1 MAAEQTIRVS
11 AKGEFGQLQRGL
23 KQLQQ
28 DLKGVAGVVDKGAGK
43 GGFFD
48 EKQLRALDIY
58 KSRFSQTMKE
68 LDAEFRKQNNVVE
81 SLYSKLQN
89 AQRSE
94 REEIKKTIQ
103 QRERQLDVIRKELM
117 ITERLYNQRSK
128 EAGGYRTV
136 PVNGGG
142 SQSSGGGLDS
152 DSINNKLNDGVF
164 GKFLKGAAGRALT
177 AGKMGLGLA
186 GIGGIGAIVSQAYS
200 LAYARQVGS
209 LDLAQR
215 IRGQAGWNGSATD
228 MWDRSSAVGRSDRMG
243 YSAAET
249 WGFLDQYSRT
259 AGNIN
264 TDQQKGLLKFGRAY
278 GLDIS
283 EVAGLTGTNRAAGGM
298 QSPKGFADAIA
309 GSVAKSGMTP
319 RIVEVMETN
328 NALLQQMSTTLKD
341 GSSKQILAYQTTLD
355 RIGTEQGMA
364 QLTGAQGGNLIGG
377 LGGIFQP
384 GNDNWKWMGVQALRE
399 YNPKKYGNMDLFG
412 LEESFEDGLMNAD
425 NVPAM
430 AKYVKSQTGG
440 NEKLTKRI
448 MQRWLTDGGFAAT
461 KREASEFY
469 DSTKGLSVF
478 SPDQLKALENGS
490 IDSGS
495 KYDAE
500 RKGAK
505 GQGFL
510 DTDAQ
515 YQNSLTGLGDEFVGI
530 VSNLKKG
537 VGGFVTEFVEDLNK
551 IENAVKVA
559 GDGLSEAVKKA
570 MESLGV
576 PSDTSESIS
585 NFVGN
590 VPGIVADN
598 PAETFLGAVLGWKG
612 FKKAKELLSKSSG
625 GTVADVGEE
634 VIKDATSSTGGKV
647 LSGVSKGIKTG
658 SKVGGGALLATDIF
672 NIFTEH
678 IEDKNRARR
687 LFEIY
692 EGIEENNASPLTK
705 GTPLFG
711 QGGEIKADTRS
722 WWQKNVS
729 DPTTSKMNSWKDYIE
744 YFGNGAGDSDIGR
757 MPDQVTR
764 NVEDMSTIGQNKF
777 RQMDRTTSDMAA
789 DAATKYMSMER
800 NSSSLLDKTVWI
812 FRNMLYTVQNGTADM
827 LAEFQSLRSSMAASM
842 GGNGVTAMGN
852 GFSLSSKITTMSGI
866 SAEQLNKK
874 LGGALA
880 GKGAQFVQAGLQ
892 FGIDPAALAAISMH
906 ETGNGTSAAA
916 KNRHNV
922 GGMMG
927 SHGLMNF
934 SSIDDGI
941 TAMARNLKVN
951 YADQG
956 IDTIEGVQRKYAPIG
971 VKNDPDNKNNYWS
984 SGVVK
989 FMNDLTGGISTGS
1002 GSGFF
1007 NNWQGRITS
1016 KFGEQEG
1023 FRKKAHGGLDI
1034 KGAQGDQL
1042 QALTGG
1048 TVSFV
1053 KMDDGGPL
1061 DSDGKKNTRGGGTE
1075 VGIKMSDGSTYFYSH
1090 LSAVNPGLR
1099 TGQTVNTGDFIGNV
1113 GGTPG
1118 VAGSGSSTTG
1128 SHLHLGYM
1136 NSSGKLMNPVD
1147 LLNSLGAGDSDIGN
1161 MPAASSSRE
1170 IRHKSEI
1177 TVNLNVSGEGAK
1189 TLNASTQSQLEK
1201 LVKRIMAEQER
1212 QRLRMSPVKAGY

>member
-58 KSRFSQTMKE
+58 KSRFLGTMRE
-68 LDAEFRKQNNVVE
+68 LDAEFRKQNGVVD
-81 SLYSKLQN
+81 SLYSKLQT
-89 AQRSE
+89 AQRGE

-103 QRERQLDVIRKELM
+103 QRERQLDVIRKELLA
-117 ITERLYNQRSK
+117 TERLYNQRYRES
-128 EAGGYRTV
+128 GGYR
-136 PVNGGG
+136 
-142 SQSSGGGLDS
+142 SSSSSSGGSGRSGGSGD
-152 DSINNKLNDGVF
+152 NDNTGGGASRLAGGALSSVLGA
-164 GKFLKGAAGRALT
+164 GKFA
-177 AGKMGLGLA
+177 LGLVGLSSIA
-186 GIGGIGAIVSQAYS
+186 GLATQAYS
-200 LAYARQVGS
+200 SAYARSVNS

-215 IRGQAGWNGSATD
+215 MRGQAGWSGQATD
-228 MWDRSSAVGRSDRMG
+228 MWDHASSVGRSDRMG
-243 YSAAET
+243 YSAAES

-259 AGNIN
+259 AGSISA
-264 TDQQKGLLKFGRAY
+264 DQQQGLLKFGRSY
-278 GLDIS
+278 GLDTS
-283 EVAGLTGTNRAAGGM
+283 EVASAAGSNRAAGGM
-298 QSPKGFADAIA
+298 QTPKGFADAIA

-328 NALLQQMSTTLKD
+328 NALLQQMNTTLKD

-355 RIGTEQGMA
+355 RIGTEQGMM

-384 GNDNWKWMGVQALRE
+384 GNDNWKWMGVQALRQ
-399 YNPKKYGNMDLFG
+399 YNPKKYGGMDLFG
-412 LEESFEDGLMNAD
+412 LEESFEDGLMNSD

-469 DSTKGLSVF
+469 DATNGLSVF
-478 SPDQLKALENGS
+478 NPDQMKALENGS
-490 IDSGS
+490 IDSGA

-500 RKGAK
+500 RQGAK
-505 GQGFL
+505 GQGYM
-510 DTDAQ
+510 DTDARFEHALEQ
-515 YQNSLTGLGDEFVGI
+515 AGGKLVEIVMGVKEGATTVMEAIQNGAGTGNGI
-530 VSNLKKG
+530 LDSILKFMNDNLKG
-537 VGGFVTEFVEDLNK
+537 LATTDALGNLGS
-551 IENAVKVA
+551 A
-559 GDGLSEAVKKA
+559 LSE
-570 MESLGV
+570 
-576 PSDTSESIS
+576 
-585 NFVGN
+585 
-590 VPGIVADN
+590 
-598 PAETFLGAVLGWKG
+598 
-612 FKKAKELLSKSSG
+612 
-625 GTVADVGEE
+625 
-634 VIKDATSSTGGKV
+634 V
-647 LSGVSKGIKTG
+647 LSGKKDLFESLFGGKKT
-658 SKVGGGALLATDIF
+658 VAANATDSISF
-672 NIFTEH
+672 ATPEQRTQYLRELQREQSNKTNSIESEGAALYERAKSGEKLSDEQMQKVYLYNAKSFSNGKQAGTIPKSSVDSGADAAAGFFQQVAQIFTNE
-678 IEDKNRARR
+678 
-687 LFEIY
+687 F
-692 EGIEENNASPLTK
+692 
-705 GTPLFG
+705 FG
-711 QGGEIKADTRS
+711 
-722 WWQKNVS
+722 
-729 DPTTSKMNSWKDYIE
+729 
-744 YFGNGAGDSDIGR
+744 GAGDSDIGR
-757 MPDQVTR
+757 MPGQVSR

-789 DAATKYMSMER
+789 DAASKYANMER

-812 FRNMLYTVQNGTADM
+812 FKSMLYTVQNGTADM
-827 LAEFQSLRSSMAASM
+827 LAEFQSLRSSLAASN
-842 GGNGVTAMGN
+842 GGGLTAMGT
-852 GFSLSSKITTMSGI
+852 GFSISSKITAMSGI
-866 SAEQLNKK
+866 NAEQLNKK
-874 LGGALA
+874 LGGVLA

-906 ETGNGTSAAA
+906 ETGNGTSPASR
-916 KNRHNV
+916 NRHNV

-927 SHGLMNF
+927 ANGLMNF
-934 SSIDDGI
+934 ASIDDGI

-951 YADQG
+951 YADKG
-956 IDTIEGVQRKYAPIG
+956 IDTIEGVQRKYAPVG
-971 VKNDPDNKNNYWS
+971 ARNDPDNLNNNWS
-984 SGVVK
+984 KGVVK
-989 FMNDLTGGISTGS
+989 FMNDLTGGVSTGS

-1007 NNWQGRITS
+1007 NNWQDRITS
-1016 KFGEQEG
+1016 KFGQQEG

-1042 QALTGG
+1042 QALAGG

-1075 VGIKMSDGSTYFYSH
+1075 VGIKLPDGNTYFYSH
-1090 LSAVNPGLR
+1090 LSAVNPGLKV
-1099 TGQTVNTGDFIGNV
+1099 GQTVNTGDFIGNV

-1147 LLNSLGAGDSDIGN
+1147 LLNSLGAGDSDIGF
-1161 MPAASSSRE
+1161 MSAASSPRE
-1170 IRHKSEI
+1170 VRHKSEI

-1189 TLNASTQSQLEK
+1189 VLNASTQSQLEK
-1201 LVKRIMAEQER
+1201 LVKRIMGEQER

>member
-11 AKGEFGQLQRGL
+11 AKGEFSQLQRGL

-28 DLKGVAGVVDKGAGK
+28 DLKGVTGVVNKGAGK

-58 KSRFSQTMKE
+58 KGRFLGTMRE
-68 LDAEFRKQNNVVE
+68 LDAEFRKQNGVVD
-81 SLYSKLQN
+81 SLYSKLQS
-89 AQRSE
+89 AQRGE

-117 ITERLYNQRSK
+117 ATERLYNQRYRES
-128 EAGGYRTV
+128 GGYRSASS
-136 PVNGGG
+136 GRSGESG
-142 SQSSGGGLDS
+142 SSGGS
-152 DSINNKLNDGVF
+152 DNAGGGASRLAGGALSSVLGA
-164 GKFLKGAAGRALT
+164 GKFA
-177 AGKMGLGLA
+177 LGLVGLSSIA
-186 GIGGIGAIVSQAYS
+186 GLATQAYS
-200 LAYARQVGS
+200 SAYARSVNS

-215 IRGQAGWNGSATD
+215 MRGQAGWSGQATD
-228 MWDRSSAVGRSDRMG
+228 MWDRASAVGRSDRMG
-243 YSAAET
+243 YSSAET

-264 TDQQKGLLKFGRAY
+264 TDQQKGLLKFGRGY
-278 GLDIS
+278 GLDTS
-283 EVAGLTGTNRAAGGM
+283 EVASAAGTNRAAGGM
-298 QSPKGFADAIA
+298 QTPKGFTDAIA

-328 NALLQQMSTTLKD
+328 NALLQQMNTTLKD

-355 RIGTEQGMA
+355 RIGTEKGMM
-364 QLTGAQGGNLIGG
+364 QLTGAQGSNLIGG

-384 GNDNWKWMGVQALRE
+384 GNDNWKWMGVQALRQ
-399 YNPKKYGNMDLFG
+399 YNPKKYGSMDLFG
-412 LEESFEDGLMNAD
+412 LEESFEDGLMNSD

-461 KREASEFY
+461 KREASQFY
-469 DSTKGLSVF
+469 DATNGLSVF

-490 IDSGS
+490 IDSGA
-495 KYDAE
+495 KYDSE
-500 RKGAK
+500 RQGAK
-505 GQGFL
+505 GQGYM
-510 DTDAQ
+510 DTDARFEHALEQ
-515 YQNSLTGLGDEFVGI
+515 AGGKLVEIVMGVKEGATTVMEAIQNGTGTGNGI
-530 VSNLKKG
+530 LDSILKFMNDNLKG
-537 VGGFVTEFVEDLNK
+537 LATTDALGNLGS
-551 IENAVKVA
+551 A
-559 GDGLSEAVKKA
+559 LSE
-570 MESLGV
+570 
-576 PSDTSESIS
+576 
-585 NFVGN
+585 
-590 VPGIVADN
+590 
-598 PAETFLGAVLGWKG
+598 
-612 FKKAKELLSKSSG
+612 
-625 GTVADVGEE
+625 
-634 VIKDATSSTGGKV
+634 V
-647 LSGVSKGIKTG
+647 LSGKKDLFESLFGGKKT
-658 SKVGGGALLATDIF
+658 AEANATDGISF
-672 NIFTEH
+672 ATPEQRTQYLRELQREQSNKTNSVES
-678 IEDKNRARR
+678 EGVALYERAKNG
-687 LFEIY
+687 EK
-692 EGIEENNASPLTK
+692 LTDAQMQK
-705 GTPLFG
+705 VYLYNTKNFSNGKQAGTIP
-711 QGGEIKADTRS
+711 KSSVDSAADVAAGFFQQAAQIITNEFS
-722 WWQKNVS
+722 
-729 DPTTSKMNSWKDYIE
+729 
-744 YFGNGAGDSDIGR
+744 GGAGDSDIGR
-757 MPDQVTR
+757 MSGQVTR

-777 RQMDRTTSDMAA
+777 RQMDRATSDMAA
-789 DAATKYMSMER
+789 NAATKYMSMER

-812 FRNMLYTVQNGTADM
+812 FRNMLYTVQNGIADM
-827 LAEFQSLRSSMAASM
+827 LAEFQSLRSSLAASN
-842 GGNGVTAMGN
+842 GGGGLTAMGT
-852 GFSLSSKITTMSGI
+852 GFSISSKITAMSGI

-874 LGGALA
+874 LGGVLA

-906 ETGNGTSAAA
+906 ETGNGTSPAVR
-916 KNRHNV
+916 NRHNV

-927 SHGLMNF
+927 ANGLMNF
-934 SSIDDGI
+934 ASIDDGI

-956 IDTIEGVQRKYAPIG
+956 IDTIEGVQRKYAPVG
-971 VKNDPDNKNNYWS
+971 ARNDPDNLNNNWS
-984 SGVVK
+984 KGVVK
-989 FMNDLTGGISTGS
+989 FMNDLTGGVSTGS

-1016 KFGEQEG
+1016 KFGQQEG
-1023 FRKKAHGGLDI
+1023 FRRKAHGGLDI

-1075 VGIKMSDGSTYFYSH
+1075 VGIKMPDGSTYFYSH
-1090 LSAVNPGLR
+1090 LSAVNPGLKV
-1099 TGQTVNTGDFIGNV
+1099 GQTVNTGDFIGNV

-1147 LLNSLGAGDSDIGN
+1147 LLNSLGAGDSDIGY
-1161 MPAASSSRE
+1161 MSAASSPKE

-1189 TLNASTQSQLEK
+1189 VLNDSTQSQIEK
-1201 LVKRIMAEQER
+1201 IVKRFLTENER
-1212 QRLRMSPVKAGY
+1212 QRLRMSPVKAGYS